1 MRGAVSQP
9 GLVVACYGRQ
19 VLVETPAG
27 TRTVC
32 RMRGKKNDLIV
43 GDHVHWVFTDHTGT
57 EGVIDSVDVRRNL
70 LYRQDERKTKSFA
83 ANLDQLIVLLAATPV
98 FSEGQLA
105 RALIAAE
112 HAGIASRIVL
122 NKADLPQVD
131 AARARLVP
139 YTAMNID
146 VITTSMKVARETARS
161 KLAPLLDGKTTML
174 LGPSGCGK
182 STLINLMAPGADAQ
196 VGEVSRALSS
206 GRHTT
211 TSTRW
216 YWLDTRRT
224 TALIDSPGFQ
234 EFGLRQIKASDLSGH
249 MPDLRQHSRRCKF
262 YNCSHR
268 HEPGCGVRAALH
280 RGEISASRMRLYD
293 ELWEELR

>member
-1 MRGAVSQP
+1 MSGAVSQP
-9 GLVVACYGRQ
+9 GLVVASYGRQ
-19 VLVETPAG
+19 VLVETPSG

-32 RMRGKKNDLIV
+32 RTRGKKNDLIV
-43 GDHVHWVFTDHTGT
+43 GDHVHWVFTDNTGT

-83 ANLDQLIVLLAATPV
+83 ANIDQLIVLLAATPV

-112 HAGIASRIVL
+112 HAGIASLIVL

-139 YTAMNID
+139 YTAMSID